1 MFFKKGRKEEK
12 TEKKAL
18 LMRENICVNCEPDT
32 QEAVIRKV
40 GQMLV
45 NAGYVK
51 QSYVGVMLE
60 REKSFSTF
68 MGNGLALPHGVE
80 EAKKEVLSSGIAVL
94 TFPKGTDW
102 AGNKVNV
109 VIGIAGVGDDHLDI
123 LAVIADKMLDE
134 TAAAKLA
141 ASDADTIY
149 QMFA

>member
-51 QSYVGVMLE
+51 QSYVGE
-60 REKSFSTF
+60 CWREK
-68 MGNGLALPHGVE
+68 NH
-80 EAKKEVLSSGIAVL
+80 
-94 TFPKGTDW
+94 FPPLW
-102 AGNKVNV
+102 
-109 VIGIAGVGDDHLDI
+109 
-123 LAVIADKMLDE
+123 E
-134 TAAAKLA
+134 TALRCRMVLRKPKKKYYPRGLP
-141 ASDADTIY
+141 
-149 QMFA
+149 F

>member
-51 QSYVGVMLE
+51 QSYVGGMLE

-94 TFPKGTDW
+94 TCSDW
-102 AGNKVNV
+102 NGRCR
-109 VIGIAGVGDDHLDI
+109 G
-123 LAVIADKMLDE
+123 
-134 TAAAKLA
+134 
-141 ASDADTIY
+141 
-149 QMFA
+149 